1 MQMSAKL
8 KPRIDLHDREEL
20 KDALPLRTPYVVYID
35 PCDTCN
41 FHCKFCPSGDG
52 ALLKKTTGRGHGPMD
67 FGLYKVLIDGMGDFK
82 DKIKVI
88 RLYKDGE
95 PLLNPHFPEM
105 VRYAKESGFC
115 ERVDTTTNASLL
127 TPELSLQIIDA
138 GLDRINISIEGVNAA
153 QYQDFS
159 RYNIDYDTF
168 VKNITFFYEHRKQC
182 EMNIKIN
189 GDILTEAQEQQ
200 FYATFGNITDGISV
214 EHIIDYWPKF
224 KQDKVTV
231 NEAVG
236 LLGNEIKEVCVC
248 PYVFYEMAINSD
260 GSYSLCRFDWNHSML
275 LGRELDVFSSPR
287 RVWDSTLLWEF
298 QNMFLRGERTSR
310 AYLLCAKC
318 GLLKQG
324 SPEDIDEFSQLLLDR
339 M

>member
-1 MQMSAKL
+1 
-8 KPRIDLHDREEL
+8 
-20 KDALPLRTPYVVYID
+20 
-35 PCDTCN
+35 
-41 FHCKFCPSGDG
+41 FWPSGDWG
-52 ALLKKTTGRGHGPMD
+52 PPKKTTGRGHGPMD

-105 VRYAKESGFC
+105 VRYAKESGFF